1 MNVGEQL
8 LNALASYG
16 VPILAATLY
25 VGCMGLPLPNAL
37 LLIAAGSFI
46 AGGQLSLWLVIA
58 VSISASIAG
67 DLSGYAIGRWLGPK
81 ALQRVSPKYRAR
93 IEKAELAVCKRG
105 AWTVFLT
112 RWLLTPL
119 GPWVN
124 LISGASEYSFPRF
137 LAWDVLG
144 EAIWVFLY
152 VSIGRAIA
160 GEVQAISAI
169 AGDITWLFLAFA
181 VVLVLAW
188 RVFRTRRSN
197 FSR

>member
-1 MNVGEQL
+1 
-8 LNALASYG
+8 
-16 VPILAATLY
+16 
-25 VGCMGLPLPNAL
+25 
-37 LLIAAGSFI
+37 
-46 AGGQLSLWLVIA
+46 
-58 VSISASIAG
+58 
-67 DLSGYAIGRWLGPK
+67 
-81 ALQRVSPKYRAR
+81 
-93 IEKAELAVCKRG
+93 
-105 AWTVFLT
+105 VFLT

-169 AGDITWLFLAFA
+169 ADDITWLFLAFA